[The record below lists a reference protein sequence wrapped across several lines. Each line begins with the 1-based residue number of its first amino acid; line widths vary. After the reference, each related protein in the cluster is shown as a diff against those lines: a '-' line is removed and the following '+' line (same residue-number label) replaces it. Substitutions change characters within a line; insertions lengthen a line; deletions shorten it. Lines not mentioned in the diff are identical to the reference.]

1 MHNPAWKVNERK
13 LGEELI
19 KVDGEVK
26 SKYAKLVS
34 SQRTG
39 RMGFITNLEVDSLS
53 RSYATQHK
61 HSTTKAKHPGINFT
75 EAFIAEHIA
84 AVNKHFSDL
93 VPVWTIK
100 VGFQPALWVVPEQ
113 EFYYLVQLKK
123 IMSDYKLGIEQLKGI
138 LDAQSKKD

>member
-19 KVDGEVK
+19 KVDGEIK
-26 SKYAKLVS
+26 NKYKKLVS

-75 EAFIAEHIA
+75 EAFISEHIE

-93 VPVWTIK
+93 VPIWTIK
-100 VGFQPALWVVPEQ
+100 VGFQPPLWVIPAP

-123 IMSDYKLGIEQLKGI
+123 IMNDYGLGIEQLKGI
-138 LDAQSKKD
+138 LDATNKKA

>member
-75 EAFIAEHIA
+75 EAFIQEHLD
-84 AVNKHFSDL
+84 AVNKHFPDL
-93 VPVWTIK
+93 VPIWTIK
-100 VGFQPALWVVPEQ
+100 VGMQPCLWVIPAP

-123 IMSDYKLGIEQLKGI
+123 IMSDYGLGIEQLRNI
-138 LDAQSKKD
+138 LNEKKNN